1 MSDSPTDADLP
12 AALFQRQDNSP
23 DELFYAQPRL
33 VTHIDDA
40 TINALTEFYE
50 EFLPQHCDLLDLMS
64 SWISHLPA
72 NTTYKSVTGH
82 GMNAQELAANP
93 RLTDRVVQDLNTNQ
107 TLPFV
112 NASFDRAT
120 IVVSVQYLIE
130 PVAVMQELLRVLRP
144 GGKLCIAMSHRCF
157 PTKAILAFHQ
167 LSAQDR
173 VALVQE
179 YLQRAGFKDITFV
192 DRSPAGADPLWLVI
206 GSKARTN

>member
-1 MSDSPTDADLP
+1 MSNSPTDGDLP
-12 AALFQRQDNSP
+12 EALFQRQDNAP
-23 DELFYAQPRL
+23 DELFYAQARL

-50 EFLPQHCDLLDLMS
+50 EFLPEHCDLLDLMS
-64 SWISHLPA
+64 SWISHLPTNA
-72 NTTYKSVTGH
+72 TYKSVTGH

-93 RLTDRVVQDLNTNQ
+93 RLTERVVQDLNTNQ
-107 TLPFV
+107 TLPF
-112 NASFDRAT
+112 ADTSFDRAT

-144 GGKLCIAMSHRCF
+144 AGKLCIAMSHRCF

-167 LSAQDR
+167 LSAADR

-179 YLQRAGFKDITFV
+179 YLTRAGFADSKFI
-192 DRSPAGADPLWLVI
+192 DRSPTGADPLWLVV
-206 GSKARTN
+206 GTKAHAE